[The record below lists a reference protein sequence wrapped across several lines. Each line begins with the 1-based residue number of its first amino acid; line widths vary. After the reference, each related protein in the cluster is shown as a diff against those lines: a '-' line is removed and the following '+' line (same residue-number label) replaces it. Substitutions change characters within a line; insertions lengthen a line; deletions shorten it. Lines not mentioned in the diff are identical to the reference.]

1 MWMTADYVAVAA
13 AWILLVTAIAATV
26 FFLINNMKKLRRENS
41 IKHEADSELQRL
53 SLSFRT
59 ATDNKVSFDG
69 SRHSFDDPSTEASRN
84 LLRTYSFEQLQKA
97 TQRFSSSNLIS
108 GAVHRGRLDG
118 GDVAIRRLPRGV
130 VSRIANQGAIDHPNL
145 IRVYGTC
152 ATAADDD
159 GSSSFVVLEYASNGS
174 VRDWIHGGLA
184 MKNQFIASCDRFLD
198 WNRRLK
204 ICLDVAN
211 AMRFLHDAV
220 NLFHIGLSVGNVFL
234 DGEFSAKIGC
244 LGIFLSLENR
254 GEGGWLVAAPEY
266 ERERIV
272 SPSGDVFEFGVVV
285 LEVMS
290 GRTPAIGGGGGRISD
305 EIERVLGSEEELRG
319 WMDCKMGERYSID
332 AAVEVAKL
340 ARRCVEEDA
349 AARPGAGEIAARLL
363 NLVEELAAEG

>member
-1 MWMTADYVAVAA
+1 MTADYVAVAA
-13 AWILLVTAIAATV
+13 AGILLITAIAATV
-26 FFLINNMKKLRRENS
+26 FFLINNMKKLRREDS

-69 SRHSFDDPSTEASRN
+69 SRHSFDEPSYEANRN

-97 TQRFSSSNLIS
+97 TQHFSSSNLIS

-118 GDVAIRRLPRGV
+118 GDVAIRRLPRHV
-130 VSRIANQGAIDHPNL
+130 VSRIANQRAIDHPNL
-145 IRVYGTC
+145 IRVYGT
-152 ATAADDD
+152 AEDN
-159 GSSSFVVLEYASNGS
+159 GSNSFLILEYASNGS

-220 NLFHIGLSVGNVFL
+220 NLFHIGLSVGNIFL
-234 DGEFSAKIGC
+234 DGEFGAKIGC
-244 LGIFLSLENR
+244 LGISLSVENR
-254 GEGGWLVAAPEY
+254 GEGKGCLVAAPEY

-272 SPSGDVFEFGVVV
+272 SPSGDVFAFGVVV
-285 LEVMS
+285 LEVVS
-290 GRTPAIGGGGGRISD
+290 GRAPASVGGGGSISD
-305 EIERVLGSEEELRG
+305 EIERVLASEEELRG
-319 WMDCKMGERYSID
+319 WVDCKMGERFSID
-332 AAVEVAKL
+332 AAVEMARL